1 MKVKNVLLVVSI
13 IIGVVTMAA
22 GVAVLVDHLLKKKE
36 CCDGYI
42 EYDCDVDEVA
52 EQ

>member
-1 MKVKNVLLVVSI
+1 MKSKNILTVIAI
-13 IIGVVTMAA
+13 IVGVVTMAA

-42 EYDCDVDEVA
+42 EYDCDVDETA